1 MSEGPFRSHE
11 RIPPPPEE
19 TLTRFFNTGLLQS
32 TFEEGH
38 SSFVSVTPHPLKF
51 DKTISNGP
59 EGVLSIFE
67 GGLGVGQDQVADL
80 SSVFCSVLVEHEL

>member
-1 MSEGPFRSHE
+1 MLLGGVFGSFLEKRLWGP
-11 RIPPPPEE
+11 P
-19 TLTRFFNTGLLQS
+19 
-32 TFEEGH
+32 
-38 SSFVSVTPHPLKF
+38 PLKF